1 MGILFAVFLRNDV
14 LLHFFE
20 EPCGEDKIVERLVVG
35 LKQGLFV
42 ADPFTVTFVK
52 EDDILADAEHGVHVV
67 GVDDSCHV
75 ILVRD
80 VVKQFVNED

>member
-1 MGILFAVFLRNDV
+1 MDILFAVLLRYDV

-20 EPCGEDKIVERLVVG
+20 EPGGEDEVVERLVVG
-35 LKQGLFV
+35 FKQGLFV
-42 ADPFTVTFVK
+42 TDPFTVAFVE

-67 GVDDSCHV
+67 GVDDCCHV

-80 VVKQFVNED
+80 IVEQFVNDY